1 MWYTAYLKHSILK
14 KKKPESYAQYDIYKG
29 QKVRHEEI
37 G

>member
-14 KKKPESYAQYDIYKG
+14 KKTESDAQYDIYKG